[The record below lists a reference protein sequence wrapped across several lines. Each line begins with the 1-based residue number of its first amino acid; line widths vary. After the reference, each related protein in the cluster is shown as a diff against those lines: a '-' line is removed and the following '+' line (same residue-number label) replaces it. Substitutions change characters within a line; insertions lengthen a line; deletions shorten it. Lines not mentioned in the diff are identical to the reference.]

1 MAGSTA
7 HRLRIGLTGGIGSG
21 KTAVADLLQELGAAV
36 VDADQVAH
44 ALTGP
49 DGAAMPALRAAFGE
63 QIVAANGALDRTRM
77 RELAFADTGVRH
89 RLEGI
94 LHPLIGQEM
103 RARALRTPGDY
114 LVLVVPLLVE
124 HLDRWRPDV
133 DRLCVV
139 DCRPETQIARVQKR
153 SGLSEAAVRAILAA
167 QASREQRLA
176 VADDRIPNDGD
187 RETLRAQVEAMHA
200 HYLALAKN

>member
-21 KTAVADLLQELGAAV
+21 KTAVADLLHELGAAV

-63 QIVAANGALDRTRM
+63 QLMATNGALDRTRM

-103 RARALRTPGDY
+103 RARALRTPGAY

-139 DCRPETQIARVQKR
+139 DCRPETQIARVQER
-153 SGLSEAAVRAILAA
+153 SGLSEADVRAILAA

-187 RETLRAQVEAMHA
+187 REALRAQVEAMHA
-200 HYLALAKN
+200 HYLTLAKN